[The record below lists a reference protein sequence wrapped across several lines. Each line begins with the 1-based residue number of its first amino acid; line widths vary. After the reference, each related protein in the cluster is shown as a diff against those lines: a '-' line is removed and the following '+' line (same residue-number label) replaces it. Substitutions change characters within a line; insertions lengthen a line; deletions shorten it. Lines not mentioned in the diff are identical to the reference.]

1 MSVKEVLRMGHP
13 FLRKVAQPVKEPLS
27 AEIQALIVDLRDTMQ
42 ARNGAGLAAPQIGSP
57 WRVVIYGTG
66 SPNPRYPE
74 APIIRETVLINPVVE
89 QIGTDTQT
97 GWEGCLSVP
106 GLRGEVTRWQRVDVR
121 AMDQKGLMI
130 QRRLDGFEARV
141 VQDVQ
146 RSTLWTVN
154 PRDQLNLGLMHVQR
168 AAQGQRRR
176 DICGWIG
183 CVR

>member
-1 MSVKEVLRMGHP
+1 
-13 FLRKVAQPVKEPLS
+13 
-27 AEIQALIVDLRDTMQ
+27 MQ
-42 ARNGAGLAAPQIGSP
+42 ARNGAGLAAPQIGSS

>member
-13 FLRKVAQPVKEPLS
+13 FLRQVAQPIEDPLA

-89 QIGTDTQT
+89 PIGTDAQT

-106 GLRGEVTRWQRVDVR
+106 GLRGEVTRWQRVEVQ
-121 AMDQKGLMI
+121 AMDQNGHVI
-130 QRRLDGFEARV
+130 QRRLEGFEARV
-141 VQDVQ
+141 VQHECDHLDGVLFPWRVAATQ
-146 RSTLWTVN
+146 QLGFVEELVSSGQISTT
-154 PRDQLNLGLMHVQR
+154 Q
-168 AAQGQRRR
+168 A
-176 DICGWIG
+176 
-183 CVR
+183 

>member
-13 FLRKVAQPVKEPLS
+13 FLRQVAQPVEDPLA

-57 WRVVIYGTG
+57 WRVLIYGTG

-89 QIGTDTQT
+89 PIGTDAQT

-106 GLRGEVTRWQRVDVR
+106 GLRGEVTRWQRVDIR
-121 AMDQKGLMI
+121 AMDQNGHMI

-141 VQDVQ
+141 VQHECDHLDGVLFPQ
-146 RSTLWTVN
+146 RLASTAKFGYTEELVN
-154 PRDQLNLGLMHVQR
+154 SGLIS
-168 AAQGQRRR
+168 ATPS
-176 DICGWIG
+176 
-183 CVR
+183 

>member
-13 FLRKVAQPVKEPLS
+13 FLRQVAQPVEDPLA
-27 AEIQALIVDLRDTMQ
+27 AEIQELIVDLRDTMQ

-66 SPNPRYPE
+66 SPNPRYPY
-74 APIIRETVLINPVVE
+74 APIIRETVLINPVLE
-89 QIGTDTQT
+89 PIGTDAQT

-121 AMDQKGLMI
+121 AMDQNGHMI

-141 VQDVQ
+141 IQHECDHLDGVLFPQ
-146 RSTLWTVN
+146 RLASAT
-154 PRDQLNLGLMHVQR
+154 QLGYIEELEDSGLIS
-168 AAQGQRRR
+168 ATTS
-176 DICGWIG
+176 
-183 CVR
+183 